1 MLSITPFVK
10 NSMQRRNGEGFEDFY
25 NMLDDFF
32 NNSWIDNRSQMRS
45 VFKMDVKEE
54 ENAFVVEAEMPGIKK
69 EEIKIDYI
77 DNQLIISVES
87 QQEQNNDQNNY
98 IHRERRYA
106 SQKRSIQLRDVDSS
120 QIDARL
126 EEGILK
132 IVLPKLENK
141 IAKTQIEIK

>member
-45 VFKMDVKEE
+45 VFKMDVKDE